1 MKLFRAQFR
10 GIPVLTQG
18 EQAVSAE
25 ATAALPE
32 YEAKGQKV
40 LEDAYSEYQ
49 HIVIAEDP
57 DHGRILYLD
66 EDLQI
71 AESDHNYNDAMVRP
85 LVETESLG
93 EVLILGG
100 GDGGVLKAV
109 VDKGAEHATMVDIDE
124 KVVELSR
131 EYLPALCADVFEH
144 DEADLIIGDAFA
156 YLDKPRRYD
165 AIIYDL
171 TMEPVREDQ
180 SHGEFME
187 EIFGKGAKHL
197 RDDGVFSMQ
206 CCSEH
211 QPELRM
217 EIRRRLGHHF
227 DEVEDRV
234 VTVPSYGERWIFA
247 SAARPR

>member
-1 MKLFRAQFR
+1 M
-10 GIPVLTQG
+10 
-18 EQAVSAE
+18 SAE

-32 YEAKGQKV
+32 YEARGQKV
-40 LEDAYSEYQ
+40 LEDTHSEYQ

-57 DHGRILYLD
+57 DYGRILYLD

-71 AESDHNYNDAMVRP
+71 AESDHSYNEAMVRP
-85 LVETESLG
+85 LVEADSLG

-100 GDGGVLKAV
+100 GDGGVLKTV
-109 VDKGAEHATMVDIDE
+109 VEEGAARATMVDIDE

-131 EYLPALCADVFEH
+131 EYLPALCADVFER

-156 YLDKPRRYD
+156 YLDKPQRYD

-171 TMEPVREDQ
+171 TMNPVREDQ
-180 SHGEFME
+180 SRGEFTE
-187 EIFGKGAKHL
+187 EIFGKVAEHL
-197 RDDGVFSMQ
+197 RDSGVFSMQ
-206 CCSEH
+206 CCSEY
-211 QPELRM
+211 QPELRA
-217 EIRRRLGHHF
+217 EIKRRLGHHF

-234 VTVPSYGERWIFA
+234 VAVPSYGERWIFA